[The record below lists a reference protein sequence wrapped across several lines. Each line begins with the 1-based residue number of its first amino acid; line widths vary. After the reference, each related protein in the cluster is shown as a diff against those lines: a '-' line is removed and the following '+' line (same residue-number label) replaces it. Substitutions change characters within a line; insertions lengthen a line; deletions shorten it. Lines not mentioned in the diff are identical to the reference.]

1 MKELLPGIE
10 IKAIITIG
18 VSIMITLEDKDKNTG
33 SFLHEWDGNNS
44 YDFWDSITF
53 KGEKYD
59 IHIDNDTEWQ
69 VAIYGLQKTVFVK
82 DGKEV
87 ETFGIDMSQSV
98 GIYESTN
105 EDSFTIIEQ
114 CHISK
119 KPVVFESNGDGT
131 REYDVCCEC
140 EEHTHPDE
148 MVTLPEE
155 DERMEVCSKCH
166 SKESGSIEEV
176 EEMDN
181 LVNTVIEKIKEDI
194 KDGDLTAIDELL
206 RFVPKENLIGYLPE

>member
-33 SFLHEWDGNNS
+33 SFLHEWDGDNS
-44 YDFWDSITF
+44 YDFWNCIEF
-53 KGEKYD
+53 NGETYD
-59 IHIDNDTEWQ
+59 IHIDNDEEWQ
-69 VAIYGLQKTVFVK
+69 VAIYPLEKRPN
-82 DGKEV
+82 GKEG
-87 ETFGIDMSQSV
+87 EMQTDMSQSV

-119 KPVVFESNGDGT
+119 KPVVFESNGDGP

-155 DERMEVCSKCH
+155 DDRMEVCSKCH